1 MKTPAPA
8 ETSKPEV
15 PKAPPVPDR
24 DYFTKQIARLE
35 ADLAQAEK
43 TASEI
48 RGGLTLA
55 RGQLAMFFPEPAAA
69 PAAK

>member
-1 MKTPAPA
+1 MKPPAPA
-8 ETSKPEV
+8 EAPKPEA
-15 PKAPPVPDR
+15 PKAPPIPDR

-35 ADLAQAEK
+35 SDLIQAEK

-55 RGQLAMFFPEPAAA
+55 KGQLAMFFPEQAAA